1 MNRKE
6 IGTHAFPCSF
16 VFVCLFAQRN
26 AKAFTSF
33 GFLFSLSFFFFLE
46 KRGTNFFFSEHSYSL
61 NFVVVYHAIGNTL
74 TYF

>member
-6 IGTHAFPCSF
+6 IGTYTFPCSF

-26 AKAFTSF
+26 AKAFTCF
-33 GFLFSLSFFFFLE
+33 GFLLSLSFFYFLE
-46 KRGTNFFFSEHSYSL
+46 KRGNNFFCEHSYSL
-61 NFVVVYHAIGNTL
+61 NVVVVYHAIGNTL